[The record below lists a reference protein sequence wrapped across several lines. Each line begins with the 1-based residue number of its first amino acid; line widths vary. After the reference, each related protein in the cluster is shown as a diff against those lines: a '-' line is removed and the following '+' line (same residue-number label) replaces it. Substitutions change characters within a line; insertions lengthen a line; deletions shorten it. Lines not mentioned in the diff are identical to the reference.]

1 MHGLMCF
8 EAFKRL
14 TGLVKY
20 KWLLITSN
28 IKQLY
33 HYGTKELRVKH
44 YYMHCYVIPSNVI
57 CNCEILDS
65 LFPPPCKHV
74 AFC

>member
-8 EAFKRL
+8 KAFKRL
-14 TGLVKY
+14 TGLAKY

-33 HYGTKELRVKH
+33 HYGTKELNHFKIETLL
-44 YYMHCYVIPSNVI
+44 YALLCDP
-57 CNCEILDS
+57 
-65 LFPPPCKHV
+65 
-74 AFC
+74 